1 MPVTFSVS
9 GDNDGAGLRG
19 EAGAGAGRQAA
30 GSKSRGE
37 DRAGAG
43 WSLLPGKAESK
54 GAGPGYYAAEG
65 VVGGG

>member
-43 WSLLPGKAESK
+43 GACYQVKKKAKEQDLATMRRK
-54 GAGPGYYAAEG
+54 
-65 VVGGG
+65 V